1 MSDGHV
7 VRENIGNVSVI
18 RINRP
23 ERKNAMTEDMLQ
35 AFVNYLTEIDEDES
49 VGAFIVTGTG
59 DSFISGL
66 DVGKVTARVST
77 MDPESWRRFRDLTS
91 SQFSIIQ
98 RSAKPSVAAING
110 ACVAGG
116 FPVALACDVRVASS
130 SAIFK
135 MGYRRVGLMP
145 SMNMCF
151 VLPHMIGL
159 GRAKLLALTD
169 RTISAAEAEALG
181 LVEKVAEPD
190 EMLRTAIDLA
200 QEMAS
205 GPPIWIA
212 VTKEAMNQ
220 AYGLNLDQLRRQ
232 VDYMQFMLGR
242 TEDHAEAIAA
252 FTEKREPHF
261 KGR

>member
-1 MSDGHV
+1 
-7 VRENIGNVSVI
+7 
-18 RINRP
+18 
-23 ERKNAMTEDMLQ
+23 
-35 AFVNYLTEIDEDES
+35 
-49 VGAFIVTGTG
+49 
-59 DSFISGL
+59 
-66 DVGKVTARVST
+66 
-77 MDPESWRRFRDLTS
+77 MDPASWRRFRDLTS

-151 VLPHMIGL
+151 VLPYMIGL

-169 RTISAAEAEALG
+169 RTISAAEAEHLG
-181 LVEKVAEPD
+181 LVEAVAEPD
-190 EMLRTAIDLA
+190 EMLKTAIDLA

-220 AYGLNLDQLRRQ
+220 AYGLNLEQLRRQ

-252 FTEKREPHF
+252 FVEKREPHF